1 MERAGAR
8 FTRRNETGETPVPL
22 TEGGARERALHTMAE
37 HHQVHVLK
45 HPLVLNFL
53 TEIRDQRAN
62 RATVRHHI
70 RALAV
75 LLFYEAT
82 RDLPS
87 QSIKVQTPLAETD
100 GAYVQATVGLVPILR
115 AGLGM
120 VDGILEMLPDAK
132 VFHLGIFRD
141 EKTLEPVEY
150 YSKLSKHAPVDVAYI
165 LDPMLATGG
174 SASAAVKRLKDWG
187 VKEIKY
193 LGIFAAPEG
202 IAKLRQ
208 DHPDVGIH
216 VAAVDEKLNGIG
228 YIVPGFG
235 DAGDRQ
241 FSG

>member
-1 MERAGAR
+1 MPDIL
-8 FTRRNETGETPVPL
+8 N
-22 TEGGARERALHTMAE
+22 
-37 HHQVHVLK
+37 
-45 HPLVLNFL
+45 HPLAQNFL
-53 TEIRDQRAN
+53 AEIRDRQAN

-75 LLFYEAT
+75 MLFYEAT
-82 RDLPS
+82 RDLPTEPV
-87 QSIKVQTPLAETD
+87 KVRTPLAETD
-100 GAYVQATVGLVPILR
+100 GLYVGATVGLVPILR

-120 VDGILEMLPDAK
+120 VDGILEVLPDAK
-132 VFHLGIFRD
+132 VYHLGIFRD

-150 YSKLSKHAPVDVAYI
+150 YSKLGRHTPVDIAFI

-174 SASAAVKRLKDWG
+174 SASAAVTRLKSWG

-202 IAKLRQ
+202 VAKLAG
-208 DHPDVGIH
+208 DHPDVAIH
-216 VAAVDEKLNGIG
+216 LATVDSHLNDRG

-241 FSG
+241 FSGD

>member
-1 MERAGAR
+1 MP
-8 FTRRNETGETPVPL
+8 NIL
-22 TEGGARERALHTMAE
+22 N
-37 HHQVHVLK
+37 
-45 HPLVLNFL
+45 HPLAQNFL
-53 TEIRDQRAN
+53 AEIRDQQAN

-75 LLFYEAT
+75 MLFYEAT
-82 RDLPS
+82 RDLPTETV
-87 QSIKVQTPLAETD
+87 KVKTPLAETD
-100 GAYVQATVGLVPILR
+100 GVYVGATVGLVPILR

-120 VDGILEMLPDAK
+120 VDGILEVLPDAK
-132 VFHLGIFRD
+132 VYHLGIFRD

-150 YSKLSKHAPVDVAYI
+150 YSKLGKATPVDIAFV

-174 SASAAVKRLKDWG
+174 SASAAVTRLKSWG

-202 IAKLRQ
+202 VKKLAG
-208 DHPDVGIH
+208 DHPDVEIH
-216 VAAVDEKLNGIG
+216 LATLDSHLNDRG

-241 FSG
+241 FSGD